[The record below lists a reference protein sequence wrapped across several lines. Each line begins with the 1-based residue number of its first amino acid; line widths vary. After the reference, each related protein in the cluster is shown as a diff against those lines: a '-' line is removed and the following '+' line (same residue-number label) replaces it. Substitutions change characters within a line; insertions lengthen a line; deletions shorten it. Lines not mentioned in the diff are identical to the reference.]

1 MERVQTLLTARAALL
16 QALVFPGYGIE
27 LISRVAQA
35 TGGLVRL
42 RMGSVY
48 PALKALEEEGLAS
61 CETVRPA
68 VRAGRPRKYYE
79 LTPAGVAA
87 ANRERAA
94 LAGLLRTTRRQP
106 SPQEVVRMR
115 HRLLRSA
122 RLSESVARL
131 RGGLVVASKPP
142 RRRLRNK

>member
-1 MERVQTLLTARAALL
+1 MQTLLTAQSALL
-16 QALVFPGYGIE
+16 QALAFPGYGTE
-27 LISRVAQA
+27 LISRVRQA

-48 PALKALEEEGLAS
+48 PALKALEKRGLVR
-61 CETVRPA
+61 CETVRP

-94 LAGLLRTTRRQP
+94 LAGLLRTTRREP
-106 SPQEVVRMR
+106 SPQEVVRM
-115 HRLLRSA
+115 HERLLRSA
-122 RLSESVARL
+122 RVSASVGLL
-131 RGGLVVASKPP
+131 RGRMLAV
-142 RRRLRNK
+142 RRLS